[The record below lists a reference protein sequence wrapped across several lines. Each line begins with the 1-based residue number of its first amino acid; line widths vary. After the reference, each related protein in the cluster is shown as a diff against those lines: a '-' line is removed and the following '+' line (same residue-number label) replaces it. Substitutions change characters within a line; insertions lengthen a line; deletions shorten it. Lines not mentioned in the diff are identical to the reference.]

1 MIPTYAAVLLLIL
14 LVAKIAVM
22 LRARRR
28 RQDALAL
35 AHCRSMIM
43 ETLVV
48 RARVSGQIDAA
59 TDRQPVLVQGDT
71 HLAAKASNQRGLRD
85 VWGLLHHLSQLG
97 GNTPQFDVAIT
108 RAG

>member
-1 MIPTYAAVLLLIL
+1 MSREVATVIPTYAAVLLLIL

-59 TDRQPVLVQGDT
+59 TYQ
-71 HLAAKASNQRGLRD
+71 QRMKDIVSSGR
-85 VWGLLHHLSQLG
+85 S
-97 GNTPQFDVAIT
+97 
-108 RAG
+108 

>member
-1 MIPTYAAVLLLIL
+1 MSREVATVIATYAAVLLLIL

-59 TDRQPVLVQGDT
+59 TYQERMKDIVSSGR
-71 HLAAKASNQRGLRD
+71 S
-85 VWGLLHHLSQLG
+85 
-97 GNTPQFDVAIT
+97 
-108 RAG
+108 

>member
-1 MIPTYAAVLLLIL
+1 LIATQAGAMSREVATVIATYAAVLLLIL

-59 TDRQPVLVQGDT
+59 TYQERMKDIVSSGR
-71 HLAAKASNQRGLRD
+71 S
-85 VWGLLHHLSQLG
+85 
-97 GNTPQFDVAIT
+97 
-108 RAG
+108 